1 MTLVVLDHSR
11 STQFSLAAVNGT
23 SVQSL
28 LWTAKT
34 DKVLDHGGDVL
45 ALQTL
50 DVAITDFARKVRIF
64 RESFLDL

>member
-1 MTLVVLDHSR
+1 MTIVSLDYSR

-28 LWTAKT
+28 LGTAKT

-45 ALQTL
+45 ALQAL

-64 RESFLDL
+64 RKGFLDL